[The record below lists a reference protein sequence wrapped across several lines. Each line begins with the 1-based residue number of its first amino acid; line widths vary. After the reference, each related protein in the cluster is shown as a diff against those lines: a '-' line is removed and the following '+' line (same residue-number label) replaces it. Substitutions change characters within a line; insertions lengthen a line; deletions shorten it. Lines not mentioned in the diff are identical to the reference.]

1 MSELQAPTPA
11 PGHGAGV
18 APVAPALDADV
29 VGAGPGRRSVI
40 LHAILGRPQALVG
53 GIVLLV
59 FVLVALFAPLI
70 APYGDTQKVGGVFG
84 HPNGSHLLGL
94 DDGGFDVLSL
104 LIYGARVSLI
114 VGFAASLVAMLL
126 GGTVGVL
133 AGYFGGW
140 IDTLMMRVT
149 DYFYAIPDVPL
160 TLVVSAIFGRSLRNI
175 VLIIG
180 IIYWASTA
188 RVIRAQV
195 KSVRERTYVRRA
207 EALGASHTRIVTRHV
222 VPQVAPLLVANTVLM
237 VAYAIFLET
246 AISFLGLGD
255 PSLTSWGK
263 MIENA
268 FERSAIS
275 VGAWWAIVPPG
286 VAVTVVITA
295 CAMLGTALEDALN
308 PRLRVSHLS
317 VRRYRLRQLEREE
330 RS

>member
-1 MSELQAPTPA
+1 VSEVPAPTPA
-11 PGHGAGV
+11 AGHGAGV
-18 APVAPALDADV
+18 APLAPAPV
-29 VGAGPGRRSVI
+29 VEGVGGGPGRRSV
-40 LHAILGRPQALVG
+40 LVHAILGRPQALVG
-53 GIVLLV
+53 GVVLTL
-59 FVLVALFAPLI
+59 FVLIALFAPLI
-70 APYGDTQKVGGVFG
+70 APYGENEKVGGVFDPPSLS
-84 HPNGSHLLGL
+84 HPLGL

-114 VGFAASLVAMLL
+114 VGFAASLVAMVI
-126 GGTVGVL
+126 GGAVGVI
-133 AGYFGGW
+133 AGYYGRW
-140 IDTLMMRVT
+140 IDTTMMRVT

-160 TLVVSAIFGRSLRNI
+160 TLVVSAVFGRSLRNI

-207 EALGASHTRIVTRHV
+207 EALGASNSRIITRHV

-295 CAMLGTALEDALN
+295 CAMLGTAIEDALN

-330 RS
+330 GL